1 MEGGGGGGGGV
12 PNIKVAKSSERNNTT
27 GKQNYWISGLSE
39 YNNSLFPA
47 VFE

>member
-1 MEGGGGGGGGV
+1 MEGGGGGGY
-12 PNIKVAKSSERNNTT
+12 PTSKWQSPSERNNTT
-27 GKQNYWISGLSE
+27 ENTKWLWLVGLSE